1 MKSISLY
8 IGKADNILNKLF
20 SEVKSALVENESEYR
35 LLKFTFNEA
44 VNIKYRNSIFAVSKL
59 FISGGS
65 IEFEFE
71 VKCGEST
78 IYIPFYIPFYILLDY
93 DNVGALLKIAK
104 FLEERNYTCEVKK

>member
-1 MKSISLY
+1 MKSIGLY
-8 IGKADNILNKLF
+8 IGEANNILNKLF

-44 VNIKYRNSIFAVSKL
+44 INIKYKNPTFAVSRL

-65 IEFEFE
+65 IEFET
-71 VKCGEST
+71 KCGENT
-78 IYIPFYIPFYILLDY
+78 IYIPFYILLDY

-104 FLEERNYTCEVKK
+104 FLEERNYTCEVK